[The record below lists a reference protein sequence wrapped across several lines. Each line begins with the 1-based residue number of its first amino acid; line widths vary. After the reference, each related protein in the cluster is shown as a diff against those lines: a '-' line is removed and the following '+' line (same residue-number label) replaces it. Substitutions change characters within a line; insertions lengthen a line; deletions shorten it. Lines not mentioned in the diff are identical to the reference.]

1 MSNDLRVLFCGT
13 AETIANVYIWDTT
26 TFMKLGEFSV
36 ANVPVITHIKVSAD
50 NKSVLLLV
58 SQSLILLFLGFD
70 ERVLLND
77 YNG

>member
-1 MSNDLRVLFCGT
+1 
-13 AETIANVYIWDTT
+13 
-26 TFMKLGEFSV
+26 MKLGEFSV

>member
-1 MSNDLRVLFCGT
+1 
-13 AETIANVYIWDTT
+13 
-26 TFMKLGEFSV
+26 MKLGEFSV

-77 YNG
+77 YNGWLDKRKPNIIHSVILEHFTL

>member
-1 MSNDLRVLFCGT
+1 
-13 AETIANVYIWDTT
+13 
-26 TFMKLGEFSV
+26 MKLEEFSV

-77 YNG
+77 YNGWLDKRQPNIIHSVILEHFTL